1 MAKQAPSRK
10 YDIGLDLTSNE
21 LRCVALSRKGKEIT
35 LERFALGNIPSSV
48 FAAGRVAEPAEL
60 GVKIKQIL
68 HEAGITPGK
77 AIISLSGKA
86 AITRII
92 ELPKMGAAQTRQ
104 AISLQINQYV
114 PFPPGDTVYD
124 YKMLPPREGGNASM
138 QEVLLVAT
146 RASTVD
152 SLIATLRAAGIE
164 CDGIKIT
171 SLAAW
176 NILETGLG
184 GYSQAVGIIDVRDT
198 VTDLSFF
205 LSGQFR
211 LSRPVELGYISIL
224 GKVAQLLG
232 VTPGEAE
239 EYLKA
244 DPVDLTIPEDE
255 IDPTEDNRMREAL
268 LSVFSGFVSEL
279 IRSIRYYES
288 QAQRSERVGKLLLFG
303 NIKLFPNIAKYL
315 EDQTGLEV
323 SQVNLG
329 ALVQYRQGMYSLD
342 FLHESASRLV
352 VSAGLAIELFR
363 RKKELNLM
371 PPAYYTRS
379 INATIVKFAIVLFA
393 VLGFIGYYYNNTRAK
408 EIKVKEDELAQL
420 KVKEQQ
426 LKPKADKFETVKG
439 EINAQMPRF
448 NQIFGLLSNQ
458 IIFPEIMN
466 ELARRVNDRVWLD
479 SFDLEGAKPGSIKM
493 KGKAVSRTDVFQFAI
508 NLDKSKWFTNTTIE
522 EKTGSS
528 SSGGSSGGGGG
539 GGGGGGLSRGG
550 LGGGGGSSAP
560 DPNLP
565 GLLGGSAAAQGQPM
579 EDYKLPRFDFQPGAS
594 IEDFFRMQWIQESLG
609 PWEFEVKTE
618 FQSGIDK
625 GNESIPE
632 LAQIKEV
639 IDNVLAT

>member
-10 YDIGLDLTSNE
+10 FDIGLDLTSNE

-35 LERFALGNIPSSV
+35 LERFALGTIPSSV

-60 GVKIKQIL
+60 GVQIRKIL

-124 YKMLPPREGGNASM
+124 YKILPPREGGNASM

-176 NILETGLG
+176 NILELGLA
-184 GYSQAVGIIDVRDT
+184 GYTQAVGIIDVRDT

-205 LSGQFR
+205 LNGQFR
-211 LSRPVELGYISIL
+211 LSRPVELGYTSIVS
-224 GKVAQLLG
+224 KVAQLLG

-303 NIKLFPNIAKYL
+303 NIGLFPNISKYL

-323 SQVNLG
+323 SQVSLG
-329 ALVQYRQGMYSLD
+329 SLVQYRQGVYSLD
-342 FLHESASRLV
+342 FLHEAASRLV

-363 RKKELNLM
+363 KKKELNLM

-379 INATIVKFAIVLFA
+379 INATIVKFALFLFA
-393 VLGFIGYYYNNTRAK
+393 VLAAIGWWFYDKQSK
-408 EIKVKEDELAQL
+408 EIAVLDGEVQAKKQEAES
-420 KVKEQQ
+420 
-426 LKPKADKFETVKG
+426 LKPKADQFETVKG
-439 EINAQMPRF
+439 EVNAQMPRF
-448 NQIFGLLSNQ
+448 NQIFGLLSKQ
-458 IIFPEIMN
+458 IIWPEIMD
-466 ELARRVNDRVWLD
+466 ELGRRVNDRVWLESVD
-479 SFDLEGAKPGSIKM
+479 FEGNNKSIKM
-493 KGKAVSRTDVFQFAI
+493 TGQGVDRSDVFQFAI
-508 NLDKSKWFTNTTIE
+508 NVDKSTWFTNTTVE
-522 EKTGSS
+522 EK
-528 SSGGSSGGGGG
+528 SSGASGGGGG
-539 GGGGGGLSRGG
+539 GGGAGAAGVSANRVGA
-550 LGGGGGSSAP
+550 SSQPSPIGAE
-560 DPNLP
+560 
-565 GLLGGSAAAQGQPM
+565 AQGLIGGAAGGDFKPM
-579 EDYKLPRFDFQPGAS
+579 QNYKLPRFDYQPGAS
-594 IEDFFRMQWIQESLG
+594 IEDFFRMKYIVESIG
-609 PWEFEVKTE
+609 PWEFELKTE
-618 FQSGIDK
+618 LQADLEPPGGD
-625 GNESIPE
+625 IPE

-639 IDNVLAT
+639 IDNVLST